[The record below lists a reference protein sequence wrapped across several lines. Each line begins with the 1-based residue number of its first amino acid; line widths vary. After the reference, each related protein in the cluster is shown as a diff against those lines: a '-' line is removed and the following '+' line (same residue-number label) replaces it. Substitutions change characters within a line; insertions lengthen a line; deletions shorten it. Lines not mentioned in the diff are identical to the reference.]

1 MGYKHLIFMALIFPF
16 LLSCSQGEEMGPAP
30 VGQRP
35 VLEKLAEAYEK
46 IAQQVE
52 GNPRRLPP
60 DERLR
65 FVRFVFEEA
74 GYDYEATLRSMASA
88 PLNPMDTLQRDMAE
102 LLLLPHRA
110 GGWVK
115 PESVYPKTDLEAVN
129 RLEEVFFAKS
139 LTFHSPKPMLISKIT
154 NANREAENGLLNMR
168 GVDRKRRSKRAWPWA
183 LAACS
188 SLMAV
193 PLAPAAPPVPFD
205 NWNANP
211 DGSVAAPCPTGY
223 TCEVNVTGTGI
234 LQRLITSP
242 SGRRYIQ
249 LIVDSQTPS
258 GELREESFVRAD
270 NAPENGIASKQVLT
284 STGSAGENLTSSVL
298 INTGWAMDPG
308 QAAVQIDQTLVDT
321 TPEGVQFNQVF
332 QKLIDQDA
340 NGLAIGYYMN
350 IRQDV
355 INSTLLNG
363 VSLGPNETGT
373 WETR

>member
-129 RLEEVFFAKS
+129 RLEEVFF
-139 LTFHSPKPMLISKIT
+139 
-154 NANREAENGLLNMR
+154 
-168 GVDRKRRSKRAWPWA
+168 
-183 LAACS
+183 
-188 SLMAV
+188 
-193 PLAPAAPPVPFD
+193 
-205 NWNANP
+205 
-211 DGSVAAPCPTGY
+211 
-223 TCEVNVTGTGI
+223 
-234 LQRLITSP
+234 
-242 SGRRYIQ
+242 
-249 LIVDSQTPS
+249 
-258 GELREESFVRAD
+258 
-270 NAPENGIASKQVLT
+270 
-284 STGSAGENLTSSVL
+284 
-298 INTGWAMDPG
+298 
-308 QAAVQIDQTLVDT
+308 
-321 TPEGVQFNQVF
+321 
-332 QKLIDQDA
+332 
-340 NGLAIGYYMN
+340 
-350 IRQDV
+350 
-355 INSTLLNG
+355 
-363 VSLGPNETGT
+363 
-373 WETR
+373 